1 MYNFQVERLAGLRRQ
16 PRVARWALA
25 LWIAW
30 AVILWNVVFDHQL
43 AVAGRR
49 YVHAAT
55 VAAEQGTSYA
65 RVDDWMRPAVARGLW
80 IASSSAGA
88 VLLAGLLGVRVA
100 TTSSARGQK
109 RRATSGA

>member
-1 MYNFQVERLAGLRRQ
+1 MYNLQVERLASLRRQ

-30 AVILWNVVFDHQL
+30 AVVLWNVVFDHQL

-55 VAAEQGTSYA
+55 VAAEQGTAYA

-80 IASSSAGA
+80 IASASAGA
-88 VLLAGLLGVRVA
+88 VLLAGLLGVRAA
-100 TTSSARGQK
+100 TTSSTRGQN
-109 RRATSGA
+109 RRTASGA